1 MKRRLNWISSFPHH
15 QKAVYISL
23 IGSVDLWERNVV
35 FPEKKKK
42 KTLQG
47 SGALE
52 QRPMK
57 EQLLSGGTIGGF
69 SFYAPLKFPYGSY
82 IN

>member
-1 MKRRLNWISSFPHH
+1 MEKKGSFS
-15 QKAVYISL
+15 K
-23 IGSVDLWERNVV
+23 
-35 FPEKKKK
+35 KKKK

>member
-1 MKRRLNWISSFPHH
+1 MGKKCSF
-15 QKAVYISL
+15 S
-23 IGSVDLWERNVV
+23 R
-35 FPEKKKK
+35 KKKK
-42 KTLQG
+42 NKTLQG